1 MIKDILT
8 QNKSLFGDGVHTE
21 LRAQVNRKRGVTM
34 LSGNLTGNSRTEVS
48 GVSARGVEG
57 RLLRLFLR
65 SRDIRQRRKIRFA
78 GGDGER
84 RLYGFASPE
93 KFFAAQSGQPR
104 MPHRAVSDKRR
115 GAEKICRFSRRA

>member
-48 GVSARGVEG
+48 GVSARVW
-57 RLLRLFLR
+57 
-65 SRDIRQRRKIRFA
+65 K
-78 GGDGER
+78 DGF
-84 RLYGFASPE
+84 YGFSSEAEISDS
-93 KFFAAQSGQPR
+93 AAKSVL
-104 MPHRAVSDKRR
+104 RA
-115 GAEKICRFSRRA
+115 ATENAAFMA